1 MNHIIKNVIVW
12 IKYGGIFGFKPL
24 VLTSLFLIAVTLF
37 ACDSNQTETTLKQ
50 VINDTRTFTV
60 EELKTAGMKTA
71 KQYDVSDLPGG
82 IDAWYGFIKT
92 SSGPM
97 DIEARFY
104 ASHSDAVSLGT
115 SLAEEVSGE
124 DANVDKETTTW
135 LEGLKDRTRLSSGG
149 TADLAAWSGQRRPNY
164 ADFVIFGNIV
174 LLCQGDE
181 PPQSIQVCHELIASL
196 PDN

>member
-1 MNHIIKNVIVW
+1 MNCIINNVIVW
-12 IKYGGIFGFKPL
+12 IKHGGTFGFKPL
-24 VLTSLFLIAVTLF
+24 VLTLFLISATLF

-50 VINDTRTFTV
+50 VIDDARTFTV
-60 EELKTAGMKTA
+60 EDLRTTGMKTA

-104 ASHSDAVSLGT
+104 ASHSEAISLGT

-174 LLCQGDE
+174 LLCQGDDSS
-181 PPQSIQVCHELIASL
+181 QSVQVCHELIAAL

>member
-1 MNHIIKNVIVW
+1 MNCIINNVIVW
-12 IKYGGIFGFKPL
+12 IKYGGTFGFKPL
-24 VLTSLFLIAVTLF
+24 VLTLFLISATLF

-50 VINDTRTFTV
+50 VIDDARTFTV
-60 EELKTAGMKTA
+60 EDLRTTGMKTA

-104 ASHSDAVSLGT
+104 ASHSEAISLGT

-174 LLCQGDE
+174 LLCQGDDSS
-181 PPQSIQVCHELIASL
+181 QSVQVCHELIAAL

>member
-1 MNHIIKNVIVW
+1 MNRRINNVNVS

-24 VLTSLFLIAVTLF
+24 VLTSLFLIAATLF
-37 ACDSNQTETTLKQ
+37 ACASNQTETTLKQ
-50 VINDTRTFTV
+50 VIDDTRTFTV
-60 EELKTAGMKTA
+60 EELRTAGMKTA

-104 ASHSDAVSLGT
+104 ASHSDAVLLGT
-115 SLAEEVSGE
+115 SLADEVSGE
-124 DANVDKETTTW
+124 NANVDKETTTW

-149 TADLAAWSGQRRPNY
+149 TADLAAWSGQRRTNY

-174 LLCQGDE
+174 LLCQGDD
-181 PPQSIQVCHELIASL
+181 PSQSVQVCHELIAAL
-196 PDN
+196 PNN

>member
-174 LLCQGDE
+174 LLCQGDD
-181 PPQSIQVCHELIASL
+181 PPQSVRVCHELIAAL

>member
-1 MNHIIKNVIVW
+1 MNRIINNVIVW
-12 IKYGGIFGFKPL
+12 IKYGGTFGFKPL
-24 VLTSLFLIAVTLF
+24 VLTLFLISATLF

-50 VINDTRTFTV
+50 VIDDARTFTV
-60 EELKTAGMKTA
+60 ENLRTAGMKTA

-104 ASHSDAVSLGT
+104 ASHSEAISLGT

-174 LLCQGDE
+174 LLCQGDDSS
-181 PPQSIQVCHELIASL
+181 QSVQVCHELIAAL

>member
-12 IKYGGIFGFKPL
+12 IKYRGIFGFKPL

-50 VINDTRTFTV
+50 VIDDARTFTV
-60 EELKTAGMKTA
+60 ENLRTAGMKTA

-104 ASHSDAVSLGT
+104 ASHSEAISLGT

-174 LLCQGDE
+174 LLCQGDDSS
-181 PPQSIQVCHELIASL
+181 QSVQVCHELIAAL

>member
-1 MNHIIKNVIVW
+1 MD
-12 IKYGGIFGFKPL
+12 FKPPL
-24 VLTSLFLIAVTLF
+24 LTSFFLISTTLF
-37 ACDSNQTETTLKQ
+37 ACGSSESKTSLER
-50 VINDTRTFTV
+50 VIDDARTFTV
-60 EELKTAGMKTA
+60 NELRMAGMKTA

-97 DIEARFY
+97 DIEVRFY
-104 ASHSDAVSLGT
+104 ASHSDAISLGT
-115 SLAEEVSGE
+115 SLADEVSGE
-124 DANVDKETTTW
+124 DANVEKETTTW

-174 LLCQGDE
+174 LLCQGDD

>member
-1 MNHIIKNVIVW
+1 MNRIINNVIVW
-12 IKYGGIFGFKPL
+12 IKYGGTFGFKPL
-24 VLTSLFLIAVTLF
+24 VLTLFLISATLF

-50 VINDTRTFTV
+50 VIDDARTFTV
-60 EELKTAGMKTA
+60 EDLRTTGMKTA

-104 ASHSDAVSLGT
+104 ASHSEAISLGT

-174 LLCQGDE
+174 LLCQGDDSS
-181 PPQSIQVCHELIASL
+181 QSVQVCHELIAAL

>member
-1 MNHIIKNVIVW
+1 MNRIINNVIVW
-12 IKYGGIFGFKPL
+12 IKYGGTFGFKPL
-24 VLTSLFLIAVTLF
+24 VLTLFLISATLF

-50 VINDTRTFTV
+50 VIDDARTFTV
-60 EELKTAGMKTA
+60 ENLRTAGMKTA

-104 ASHSDAVSLGT
+104 ASHSEAISLGT

-149 TADLAAWSGQRRPNY
+149 TAALAAWSGQRRPNY

-174 LLCQGDE
+174 LLCQGDDSS
-181 PPQSIQVCHELIASL
+181 QSVQVCHELIAAL

>member
-1 MNHIIKNVIVW
+1 MNRIINNVIVW
-12 IKYGGIFGFKPL
+12 IKYGGTFGFKPL
-24 VLTSLFLIAVTLF
+24 VLTLFLISATLF

-50 VINDTRTFTV
+50 VIDDARTFTV
-60 EELKTAGMKTA
+60 EDLRTTGMKTA

-104 ASHSDAVSLGT
+104 ASHSEAISLGT

-174 LLCQGDE
+174 LLCQGDDSS
-181 PPQSIQVCHELIASL
+181 QSVQVCHELIAAL
-196 PDN
+196 PNN

>member
-1 MNHIIKNVIVW
+1 MNRIINNVIVW
-12 IKYGGIFGFKPL
+12 IKYGGTFGFKPL
-24 VLTSLFLIAVTLF
+24 VLTLFLISATLF

-104 ASHSDAVSLGT
+104 ASHSEAISLGT

-174 LLCQGDE
+174 LLCQGDDSS
-181 PPQSIQVCHELIASL
+181 QSVQVCHELIAAL

>member
-1 MNHIIKNVIVW
+1 MNRIIKNEIVW

-24 VLTSLFLIAVTLF
+24 VVTSLFLISATLF

-50 VINDTRTFTV
+50 VIDDARTFNV
-60 EELKTAGMKTA
+60 EDLRTAGMKTA

-104 ASHSDAVSLGT
+104 ASHSEAISLGT

-174 LLCQGDE
+174 LLCQGDDSS
-181 PPQSIQVCHELIASL
+181 QSVQVCHELIAAL

>member
-12 IKYGGIFGFKPL
+12 IKYRGIFGFKPL

-174 LLCQGDE
+174 LLCQGDD
-181 PPQSIQVCHELIASL
+181 PPQSVRVCHELIAAL

>member
-1 MNHIIKNVIVW
+1 MNCIINNVIVW
-12 IKYGGIFGFKPL
+12 IKHGGTFGFKPL
-24 VLTSLFLIAVTLF
+24 VLTSLFLISATLF
-37 ACDSNQTETTLKQ
+37 SCDSNQTETTLKQ
-50 VINDTRTFTV
+50 VIDDARTFTI
-60 EELKTAGMKTA
+60 EELRSAGMKTA

-104 ASHSDAVSLGT
+104 ASHSEAIALGT

-135 LEGLKDRTRLSSGG
+135 LEGLTDRTRLSSGG

-174 LLCQGDE
+174 LLCQGDD
-181 PPQSIQVCHELIASL
+181 PSQSVQVCHELIAALS
-196 PDN
+196 DN

>member
-1 MNHIIKNVIVW
+1 MNRIINNVIVW
-12 IKYGGIFGFKPL
+12 IKYGGTFGFKPL
-24 VLTSLFLIAVTLF
+24 VLTLFLISATLF

-50 VINDTRTFTV
+50 VIDDARTFNV
-60 EELKTAGMKTA
+60 EDLRTAGMKTA

-115 SLAEEVSGE
+115 SLADEVSGE
-124 DANVDKETTTW
+124 NANVDKETTTW

-174 LLCQGDE
+174 LLCQGDD
-181 PPQSIQVCHELIASL
+181 PSQSVQVCHELIAAL
-196 PDN
+196 PNN

>member
-1 MNHIIKNVIVW
+1 
-12 IKYGGIFGFKPL
+12 YGGTFGFKPL
-24 VLTSLFLIAVTLF
+24 VLTLFLISATLF

-50 VINDTRTFTV
+50 VIDDARTFTV
-60 EELKTAGMKTA
+60 EDLRTTGMKTA

-104 ASHSDAVSLGT
+104 ASHSEAISLGT

-174 LLCQGDE
+174 LLCQGDDSS
-181 PPQSIQVCHELIASL
+181 QSVQVCHELIAAL